1 MEIWVNI
8 TLAAATM
15 RTLRLPMQK
24 WRKAPGPLAAGITGI
39 VTAA

>member
-1 MEIWVNI
+1 MELWVI
-8 TLAAATM
+8 VTLAAAAV

-24 WRKAPGPLAAGITGI
+24 RRNTPGLLAAGITGI